1 MGQERLSTLAL
12 LEIEKD
18 ITPDIQKVVEKF
30 ALKSNCKLKLSY
42 STVNTY

>member
-18 ITPDIQKVVEKF
+18 ITPDIQKVVEEF
-30 ALKSNCKLKLSY
+30 ASKSNRKLKLSY
-42 STVNTY
+42 NTC